1 MFRAQ
6 SGLTHLEAV
15 VVMLYSTS
23 TVLPHH
29 ELERQKAGIGL
40 SLVGC
45 CGCPSPFHIDG
56 RLQPPGAAGK
66 ARRRHF
72 PSAHRQSALERTH
85 LSFVTLVLLIQ
96 DS

>member
-45 CGCPSPFHIDG
+45 CGCPSPFTSMG
-56 RLQPPGAAGK
+56 GCSLQARP
-66 ARRRHF
+66 ARREGGTSR
-72 PSAHRQSALERTH
+72 
-85 LSFVTLVLLIQ
+85 VLIVSLLLKEPI
-96 DS
+96 